1 MMNINLIPPYLK
13 YIIYVMRNQLF
24 LINYYPILLYSC
36 DGIETGLPNNQTVMQ
51 NSTIDDLAD
60 AYEGYV
66 LFHGVG
72 KGQKDLPSKEFM
84 QEMIERFPD
93 M

>member
-1 MMNINLIPPYLK
+1 MG
-13 YIIYVMRNQLF
+13 VMGWT
-24 LINYYPILLYSC
+24 P
-36 DGIETGLPNNQTVMQ
+36 QTVMQ